1 MIGIYCRISREK
13 EAGKDRSIDDQ
24 RLLGI
29 ELANKLGV
37 EYEVYVDE
45 GISGTLAIKERPALF
60 KLVQDTEDNKI
71 NMFYYY
77 DHSRLEREPETYLS
91 LSKLFIK
98 KKIRCF
104 TNSGEVV
111 FNPESIAF
119 GTIMSA
125 LNKLSVEITR
135 QKVKSVLKRNA
146 ENGKVHAISPYGYK
160 KDENNLMIIDEEQAE
175 IIKRIYTL
183 SLSGVG
189 TKKIADV
196 LNNENVPT
204 AYNLIGKGGTISVKN
219 KYTNT
224 VTTRDKSKITWS
236 GGTIQRILSNT
247 IYKGVRLFAGIE
259 YECPAIF
266 DKHFWQKVNDNL
278 KNNSNTSG
286 VSTEHKYLLKGLLRC
301 GRCSRNYYGRT
312 RVSKKDNYYTCSSKR
327 ITDNNCGNRSLN
339 IDILDDIIWNK
350 FIGNGELT
358 KLIESHF
365 SNINTSDIVVE
376 INAEIK
382 TFESKLKALDK
393 ERSNIINS
401 IRKGIINDNDVKSD
415 MNNIRI
421 EKDILETKIYNLNEQ
436 LDSYSDS
443 NNSIDSILKD
453 LSFNVRNVGF
463 NDKKDI
469 LNKYI
474 KDIRIYYDDAKNY
487 YIEIF
492 FKVANMENI
501 VLTVENNYKVAYEVI
516 DINKKGIQDL
526 LIMILDKKLELN
538 FKNTKEFDASILNLN
553 SKQMFKE
560 LKLKHKHTNLAL

>member
-1 MIGIYCRISREK
+1 MIGIYCRISKEK

-29 ELANKLGV
+29 DLAKKLGV
-37 EYEVYVDE
+37 EYEIYIDE
-45 GISGTLAIKERPALF
+45 GLSGTLAINERPALF
-60 KLVQDTEDNKI
+60 KLVQDCEDNKI

-77 DHSRLEREPETYLS
+77 DNSRLERDPETYII

-98 KKIRCF
+98 KNVRCY
-104 TNSGEVV
+104 TNSGEVIL
-111 FNPESIAF
+111 NPESILL
-119 GTIMSA
+119 GTVMSA
-125 LNKLSVEITR
+125 FNKFYVEITK

-146 ENGKVHAISPYGYK
+146 ENGKVHAISPYGFEK
-160 KDENNLMIIDEEQAE
+160 GEAGLMVINDVQAE
-175 IIKRIYTL
+175 IIKRIYAL

-189 TKKIADV
+189 TIKIARI
-196 LNNENVPT
+196 LNEENIPT
-204 AYNLIGKGGTISVKN
+204 AYNLIAKGGTISVKN
-219 KYTNT
+219 KYTNKI
-224 VTTRDKSKITWS
+224 TTRDKSKVTWA
-236 GGTIQRILSNT
+236 GGTIRNIITNT
-247 IYKGVRLFAGIE
+247 TYKGVKTFAGVE
-259 YECPAIF
+259 YDCPAIF
-266 DKHFWQKVNDNL
+266 DKHYWQKVNDNL
-278 KNNSNTSG
+278 KNNSNTTG

-301 GRCSRNYYGRT
+301 GRCGRNYYGRT

-327 ITDNNCGNRSLN
+327 ITNHNCGNRSLN

-350 FIGNGELT
+350 FIGNGELI
-358 KLIESHF
+358 KLIESHY
-365 SNINTSDIVVE
+365 SNINTSDNVVE

-382 TFESKLKALDK
+382 AFESSLKVNEKSKNKLIDLVL
-393 ERSNIINS
+393 
-401 IRKGIINDNDVKSD
+401 NDVLSNAEVKTK
-415 MNNIRI
+415 MNGLRL
-421 EKDILETKIYNLNEQ
+421 EKDVLEAKIYNLNEQ

-463 NDKKDI
+463 NDKKEI

-516 DINKKGIQDL
+516 DIDKVGKQDF

-538 FKNTKEFDASILNLN
+538 FKNTKEIDFNFIMN
-553 SKQMFKE
+553 SKQLFKN
-560 LKLKHKHTNLAL
+560 LKHKHTNLAL